1 MNTPIQG
8 TAADIIKMAMINIH
22 RAIRQIG
29 LSSRPLLQIH
39 DELLFEVTRDEA
51 GTMEELVREE
61 MEKVIEL
68 RVPLTV
74 SIGIGHSW
82 AEAH

>member
-1 MNTPIQG
+1 
-8 TAADIIKMAMINIH
+8 MAMINIH
-22 RAIRQIG
+22 RAIRLKS
-29 LSSRPLLQIH
+29 LSSRLILQIH
-39 DELLFEVTRDEA
+39 DELLCEVTLDEA
-51 GTMEELVREE
+51 ETVKQLVKEE

-68 RVPLTV
+68 KVPLTV